1 MTYKDIA
8 IIDIGSSSIKTFVI
22 DKENSIS
29 KIISVAKSNTI
40 GFDGKTVTNFDNFVE
55 SIKISIDKA
64 QRQLPRKIKNVILI
78 VPTSLNKN
86 LLISEKIILK
96 GSQVENNHLRNL
108 LSSINKKYY
117 SQFSHCFRS
126 NFTTD
131 QNIITDNPI
140 GIACDTLTLNAIG
153 TLIDSSQINMYKNIF
168 NRVGVNIHSL
178 YDSNVIYYLYLKSLN
193 LDKKNIIFID
203 IGYRSTKVLMIK
215 NEKISLIKTLP
226 IGSYFITN
234 DLVKILNVSYD
245 FADKLKISH
254 INLGSN
260 EKKMIEIPVWEE
272 LGKNLKRKIDHE
284 YLKSI
289 MSSRIDEIFNMI
301 LGMVPK
307 SKFFYSYLVT
317 GGGSMQ
323 INLKPYLKNK
333 FGIEVEIFEP
343 KQVKGIPTFWNNP
356 SIMSLFA
363 MNELIA
369 NNSLENLNLL
379 KKNDS
384 FSNKIW
390 YKRFVDLL

>member
-55 SIKISIDKA
+55 SIKISLDKA
-64 QRQLPRKIKNVILI
+64 QRQLPHKIKNAILI
-78 VPTSLNKN
+78 VPTNLNKN
-86 LLISEKIILK
+86 LLISEKITLK

-108 LSSINKKYY
+108 FSSINKKYY

-140 GIACDTLTLNAIG
+140 GITCDTLTLNAIG

-203 IGYRSTKVLMIK
+203 IGFRSTKVLMIK

-254 INLGSN
+254 INLAFN
-260 EKKMIEIPVWEE
+260 EKK
-272 LGKNLKRKIDHE
+272 
-284 YLKSI
+284 
-289 MSSRIDEIFNMI
+289 
-301 LGMVPK
+301 
-307 SKFFYSYLVT
+307 
-317 GGGSMQ
+317 
-323 INLKPYLKNK
+323 
-333 FGIEVEIFEP
+333 
-343 KQVKGIPTFWNNP
+343 
-356 SIMSLFA
+356 
-363 MNELIA
+363 
-369 NNSLENLNLL
+369 
-379 KKNDS
+379 
-384 FSNKIW
+384 
-390 YKRFVDLL
+390 

>member
-1 MTYKDIA
+1 M
-8 IIDIGSSSIKTFVI
+8 
-22 DKENSIS
+22 
-29 KIISVAKSNTI
+29 
-40 GFDGKTVTNFDNFVE
+40 
-55 SIKISIDKA
+55 
-64 QRQLPRKIKNVILI
+64 
-78 VPTSLNKN
+78 
-86 LLISEKIILK
+86 
-96 GSQVENNHLRNL
+96 RNL

-153 TLIDSSQINMYKNIF
+153 TFIDSSQINMYKNIF

-178 YDSNVIYYLYLKSLN
+178 YDSNIIYYLYLKSLN

-215 NEKISLIKTLP
+215 NENISLIKTLP

-254 INLGSN
+254 INLGLN

-289 MSSRIDEIFNMI
+289 IASRIDEIFNMI

-343 KQVKGIPTFWNNP
+343 KQV
-356 SIMSLFA
+356 
-363 MNELIA
+363 
-369 NNSLENLNLL
+369 
-379 KKNDS
+379 
-384 FSNKIW
+384 
-390 YKRFVDLL
+390 